1 MKTGFTSIAALLF
14 ACTVFA
20 FDAHANPYLRGS
32 VTMDGSSTVFPIM
45 EAVSEEYAHQ
55 QSYVKTPISISGTGG
70 GFNRFIKGEIDI
82 TNASRPIKREEQEA
96 AKQNDIQY
104 AVFPIAYDGLTII
117 VNQRNTW
124 LTHITD
130 SELKQLWAESG
141 KQKKWSDINPSWPQ
155 QPIHFYAPG
164 VDSGTYDYFQ
174 ETILGERDMT
184 RFATFSEDDNVLV
197 RGVMSDPYAIAFLG
211 FAYYSLNEQKV
222 RAVAVNGVLPA
233 KDTIQSGRYKPL
245 SRPLYMYVN
254 KASIREKECVY
265 DYLRFAFRYGGQLA
279 EEVGYVQLPRQKYEQ
294 QLRRLDEIKK
304 TR

>member
-14 ACTVFA
+14 ACTVFT
-20 FDAHANPYLRGS
+20 FEAHANPYLRGS

-45 EAVSEEYAHQ
+45 EAVSEEYAHKQ
-55 QSYVKTPISISGTGG
+55 PYVKTPISISGTGG

-82 TNASRPIKREEQEA
+82 TNASRSIKRAEQEA
-96 AKQNDIQY
+96 AKQNNIQY
-104 AVFPIAYDGLTII
+104 AVFPVAYDGLTII

-124 LTHITD
+124 LTHMTD
-130 SELKQLWAESG
+130 SELKQLWSESG
-141 KQKKWSDINPSWPQ
+141 KQKKWSDINPNWPRQ
-155 QPIHFYAPG
+155 TIHFYAPG

-197 RGVMSDPYAIAFLG
+197 RGVMNDPYAIAFLG

-222 RAVAVNGVLPA
+222 KAVAVNGVLPE
-233 KDTIQSGRYKPL
+233 KETIQSSQYKPL

>member
-1 MKTGFTSIAALLF
+1 MRIGFTSIAVLLV

-20 FDAHANPYLRGS
+20 FEAHADPDLRGS

-45 EAVSEEYAHQ
+45 EAVSEEYAHKQ
-55 QSYVKTPISISGTGG
+55 PYVKTPISISGTGG

-96 AKQNDIQY
+96 AKQNNIQY

-130 SELKQLWAESG
+130 NELKLLWSESG
-141 KQKKWSDINPSWPQ
+141 KHKKWSDINPNWPQ
-155 QPIHFYAPG
+155 QTIHFYAPG

-197 RGVMSDPYAIAFLG
+197 RGVMNDPYAIAFLG

-222 RAVAVNGVLPA
+222 KAVAVNGVLPE
-233 KDTIQSGRYKPL
+233 KETIQSGQYKPL

-294 QLRRLDEIKK
+294 QLRRLDEIK
-304 TR
+304 RAR